1 MLIYLVLAVIAST
14 LMALGLLMMKS
25 RAEALPDARGTG
37 IVRGVLAWF
46 RDPVWLGGTG
56 VQTVGWVMY
65 VIAVS
70 QAPVSMVAVMMQG
83 GIALFVIF
91 SVVVLGERARPAEWA
106 GIVAIVVGMILLS
119 ISLSAGASQGAMND
133 RTVIAL
139 SIVLAIGAATAFMS
153 PRLAQGG
160 TAQAI
165 GSGIAFGLAGLFTKA
180 MTDAFEASSLDLEI
194 GVIAMGVITN
204 PWVYATIVANLAGMV
219 MLQNSFHQARGIITM
234 PLSSALSNLVPI
246 AGGMLAFGERLPT
259 DPIAAAMRVAA
270 FVLTIAAST
279 VLAASQ
285 EEKTESDA
293 VALKNAG
300 AAS

>member
-119 ISLSAGASQGAMND
+119 I
-133 RTVIAL
+133 
-139 SIVLAIGAATAFMS
+139 
-153 PRLAQGG
+153 
-160 TAQAI
+160 
-165 GSGIAFGLAGLFTKA
+165 
-180 MTDAFEASSLDLEI
+180 
-194 GVIAMGVITN
+194 
-204 PWVYATIVANLAGMV
+204 
-219 MLQNSFHQARGIITM
+219 
-234 PLSSALSNLVPI
+234 
-246 AGGMLAFGERLPT
+246 
-259 DPIAAAMRVAA
+259 
-270 FVLTIAAST
+270 
-279 VLAASQ
+279 
-285 EEKTESDA
+285 
-293 VALKNAG
+293 
-300 AAS
+300 